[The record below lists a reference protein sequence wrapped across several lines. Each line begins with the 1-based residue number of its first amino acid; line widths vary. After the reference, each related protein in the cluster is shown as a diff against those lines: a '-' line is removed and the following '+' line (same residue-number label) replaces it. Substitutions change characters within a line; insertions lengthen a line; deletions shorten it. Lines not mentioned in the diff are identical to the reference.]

1 MSTEQA
7 SKMALQAIRDV
18 LILDADGRPIERHRL
33 VASRDWDEIR
43 QWSDQVYM
51 PYRVQPLGRARMP
64 DSVLDAVRIGHFTL
78 SRFRYGIP
86 VHIRDFA
93 PEAGCGM
100 VLTTVGGAARHW
112 SGPRAYTD
120 TGVGD
125 SFVVDNTRSA
135 YWVDFDDQHLQV
147 NLTFR
152 HDALAALHERWFG
165 VPADERMWAR
175 SFRLG
180 GAGASWTTLLGYVCQ
195 CVTESPQEV
204 ASGPLGRH
212 LEEMLGI
219 HLLTQWRAQLAC
231 PPEARPLQL
240 APRHVLA
247 AERHLREHA
256 REAPTLAALAA
267 SAGVSVRTLSA
278 AFRTYRGCT
287 PMEALREQRLQGARA
302 ELLLAGPGVTV
313 QAVAADWGFV
323 NLGLFS
329 RRYRARFGELP
340 SRTLRQGG

>member
-1 MSTEQA
+1 
-7 SKMALQAIRDV
+7 MALQAIRDV

-51 PYRVQPLGRARMP
+51 PYQVTPQGRARTP
-64 DSVLDAVRIGHFTL
+64 DSVLDAVRIGHFVL

-86 VHIRDFA
+86 VHLREFA

-112 SGPRAYTD
+112 SGARAFTD

-125 SFVVDNTRSA
+125 AFVVDNSRTH
-135 YWVDFDDQHLQV
+135 YWADFDEHHLQV

-165 VPADERMWAR
+165 APADERMWQR
-175 SFRLG
+175 KFRLG
-180 GAGASWTTLLGYVCQ
+180 GAGSSWVGLLNYVCQ
-195 CVTESPQEV
+195 CVTEMPEAV
-204 ASGPLGRH
+204 AEGPLGRH

-219 HLLTQWRAQLAC
+219 HLLTQWRAQLDHPTA
-231 PPEARPLQL
+231 ATPLHL
-240 APRHVLA
+240 APRHVLV
-247 AERHLREHA
+247 AERHIREHA
-256 REAPTLAALAA
+256 REAPTLAGIAA
-267 SAGVSVRTLSA
+267 AAGVSVRTLSA
-278 AFRTYRGCT
+278 AFRSYRGCT
-287 PMEALREQRLQGARA
+287 PMEALREQRLQGVRA
-302 ELLLAGPGVTV
+302 ELLLAVPGTTV

-340 SRTLRQGG
+340 SATLHRAG